1 MIETTNNSPRYRKDE
16 SLFMQVCNDMRT
28 QHVRN
33 QKILLIQTLQL
44 QLSAFNRE
52 VAINKGYYA
61 YPPTGLQ
68 WLVKSLETT
77 DLEVSLLDLNYEFL
91 NRIIKDATFS
101 HSDWLNIVDEWL
113 DKIQPSVV
121 GVSCIGVSTNLL
133 DDNHPLTG
141 VLRHV
146 KKKNNCI
153 VIAGGPIATNEYKDC
168 INHDLC
174 HFVVANEGE
183 NKTNYLLRSLFGYLA
198 DEKPVSGIYF
208 VNGKGIAKTKGSPDV
223 VQLEGNIVSTYSSLP
238 IEKYNSVGSL
248 NPFSRMAG
256 QDKHFS
262 GIQLNRGCRANCKF
276 CGVTTFM
283 GQGVRQ
289 FPVDDLVE
297 EIHYLIKVRGVRHF
311 ELLDDDFLGPSS
323 LRNGVINILEELKS
337 LRQKYDITWSAG
349 NGLIAGSI
357 KENLS
362 QLINDSG
369 CIGFRIGIES
379 GNDEML
385 KRMRK
390 PATKKTLSKFS
401 EIMKKHSDIFIGGNY
416 IIGLFGDET
425 FGEMQDSYKYSCELS
440 LDWASFSVYQL
451 TSRATTEKEKLR
463 DDGRSATEFVP
474 TKELSSREIR
484 ENPNLM
490 VGMKVFD
497 IPPEVVPSHA
507 QLNEIWFTFNLLSN
521 YVHNKNFSNGGNP
534 IKLTRWLRAIQAT
547 YPMNPYIPLF
557 TGFGLVLSGQ
567 EDGVNFEY
575 DKSLNNVNRSRYW
588 KNRFE
593 QFKLTESLY
602 RRPKRIEDVNDCLS
616 NLRQQFE
623 IQ

>member
-1 MIETTNNSPRYRKDE
+1 MIEDMINSQCSGTDE
-16 SLFMQVCNDMRT
+16 SVFLKACNNLRDQYINNR
-28 QHVRN
+28 
-33 QKILLIQTLQL
+33 KILFIQTLQL
-44 QLSAFNRE
+44 QLSAFNRN
-52 VAINKGYYA
+52 VARNKGYYA

-68 WLVKSLETT
+68 WLVKSLEETE
-77 DLEVSLLDLNYEFL
+77 LEVSLLDLNYEFL
-91 NRIIKDATFS
+91 KRIISDDTFS
-101 HSDWLNIVDEWL
+101 SNDWLSLVDEWL

-146 KKKNNCI
+146 KNKNSCI
-153 VIAGGPIATNEYKDC
+153 VIAGGPTATNEYKDC
-168 INHDLC
+168 LNHDLC
-174 HFVVANEGE
+174 HFIVANEGE
-183 NKTNYLLRSLFGYLA
+183 NKTNYLLRSLYGDLS

-208 VNGKGIAKTKGSPDV
+208 VNGKDVVETKGHSDV
-223 VQLEGNIVSTYSSLP
+223 VQLAGNIISTYSSIP
-238 IEKYNSVGSL
+238 IEEYNSVGSL

-276 CGVTTFM
+276 CGVPTFM
-283 GQGVRQ
+283 GRGVRQ
-289 FPVDDLVE
+289 FPVHDLVE

-323 LRNGVINILEELKS
+323 LRSGAANILEELKS
-337 LRQKYDITWSAG
+337 LRQSHEITWSAG
-349 NGLIAGSI
+349 NGLIAGSV

-390 PATKKTLSKFS
+390 PATKKTLSKFA
-401 EIMKKHSDIFIGGNY
+401 EIMKRHGDIFIGGNY

-425 FGEMQDSYKYSCELS
+425 FGEMLDSYRYSCELS
-440 LDWASFSVYQL
+440 LDWASFSVYQF
-451 TSRATTEKEKLR
+451 TSKATTEKEKLQ

-474 TKELSSREIR
+474 TKELPSREMQ
-484 ENPNLM
+484 ENSNLA
-490 VGMKVFD
+490 VGMEVFD
-497 IPPEVVPSHA
+497 IPSEVVPSHA
-507 QLNEIWFTFNLLSN
+507 QLREIWFTFNFLSN
-521 YVHNKNFSNGGNP
+521 YVYNNNFSNGGNP
-534 IKLTRWLRAIQAT
+534 KKLTQWLHAIQAT

-557 TGFGLVLSGQ
+557 TGFGLVLCGQ
-567 EDGVNFEY
+567 EDRASFEY
-575 DKSLNNVNRSRYW
+575 DKSLDNVNRSSYW
-588 KNRFE
+588 KKRFE
-593 QFKLTESLY
+593 QFSLTDLLY
-602 RRPKRIEDVNDCLS
+602 RRPNRVGDVNDCLI
-616 NLRQQFE
+616 NLQQQYT
-623 IQ
+623 I

>member
-1 MIETTNNSPRYRKDE
+1 MIEDMINSQCSGTDE
-16 SLFMQVCNDMRT
+16 SVFLKACNNLRDQYINNR
-28 QHVRN
+28 
-33 QKILLIQTLQL
+33 KILFIQTLQL
-44 QLSAFNRE
+44 QLSAFNRN
-52 VAINKGYYA
+52 VARNKGYYA

-68 WLVKSLETT
+68 WLVKSLEETE
-77 DLEVSLLDLNYEFL
+77 LEVSLLDLNYEFL
-91 NRIIKDATFS
+91 KRIISDDTFS
-101 HSDWLNIVDEWL
+101 SNDWLSLVDEWL

-146 KKKNNCI
+146 KNKNSCI
-153 VIAGGPIATNEYKDC
+153 VIAGGPTATNEYKDC
-168 INHDLC
+168 LNHDLC
-174 HFVVANEGE
+174 HFIVANEGE
-183 NKTNYLLRSLFGYLA
+183 NKTNYLLRSLYGDLS

-208 VNGKGIAKTKGSPDV
+208 VNGKDVVETKGHSDV
-223 VQLEGNIVSTYSSLP
+223 VQLAGNIISTYSSIP
-238 IEKYNSVGSL
+238 IEEYNSVGSL

-276 CGVTTFM
+276 CGVPTFM
-283 GQGVRQ
+283 GRGVRQ
-289 FPVDDLVE
+289 FPVHDLVE

-323 LRNGVINILEELKS
+323 LRSGAANILEELKS
-337 LRQKYDITWSAG
+337 LRQSHEITWSAG
-349 NGLIAGSI
+349 NGLIAGSV

-390 PATKKTLSKFS
+390 PATKKTLSKFA
-401 EIMKKHSDIFIGGNY
+401 EIMKRHGDIFIGGNY

-425 FGEMQDSYKYSCELS
+425 FGEMLDSYRYSCELS
-440 LDWASFSVYQL
+440 LDWASFSVYQF
-451 TSRATTEKEKLR
+451 TSKATTEKEKLQ

-474 TKELSSREIR
+474 TKELPSREMP
-484 ENPNLM
+484 ENSNLA
-490 VGMKVFD
+490 VGMEVFD
-497 IPPEVVPSHA
+497 IPSEVVPSHA
-507 QLNEIWFTFNLLSN
+507 QLREIWFTFNFLSN
-521 YVHNKNFSNGGNP
+521 YVYNNNFSNGGNP
-534 IKLTRWLRAIQAT
+534 KKLTQWLHAIQAT

-557 TGFGLVLSGQ
+557 TGFGLVLCGQ
-567 EDGVNFEY
+567 EDRASFEY
-575 DKSLNNVNRSRYW
+575 DKSLDNVNRSSYW
-588 KNRFE
+588 KKRFE
-593 QFKLTESLY
+593 QFSLTDLLY
-602 RRPKRIEDVNDCLS
+602 RRPNRVGDVNDCLI
-616 NLRQQFE
+616 NLQQQYT
-623 IQ
+623 I

>member
-1 MIETTNNSPRYRKDE
+1 MIEDVINSQCSGTDE
-16 SLFMQVCNDMRT
+16 SVFLKACNNLRDQYINNR
-28 QHVRN
+28 
-33 QKILLIQTLQL
+33 KILFIQTLQL
-44 QLSAFNRE
+44 QLSAFNRN
-52 VAINKGYYA
+52 VARNKGYYA

-68 WLVKSLETT
+68 WLVKSLEETE
-77 DLEVSLLDLNYEFL
+77 LEVSLLDLNYEFL
-91 NRIIKDATFS
+91 KRIISDDTFS
-101 HSDWLNIVDEWL
+101 SNDWLSLVDEWL

-146 KKKNNCI
+146 KNKNSCI
-153 VIAGGPIATNEYKDC
+153 VIAGGPTATNEYKDC
-168 INHDLC
+168 LNHDLC
-174 HFVVANEGE
+174 HFIVANEGE
-183 NKTNYLLRSLFGYLA
+183 NKTNYLLRSLYGDLS

-208 VNGKGIAKTKGSPDV
+208 VNGKDVVETKGHSDV
-223 VQLEGNIVSTYSSLP
+223 VQLAGNIISTYSSIP
-238 IEKYNSVGSL
+238 IEEYNSVGSL

-276 CGVTTFM
+276 CGVPTFM
-283 GQGVRQ
+283 GRGVRQ
-289 FPVDDLVE
+289 FPVHDLVE
-297 EIHYLIKVRGVRHF
+297 EIHYLIKVRGIRHF

-323 LRNGVINILEELKS
+323 LRSGAANILEELKS
-337 LRQKYDITWSAG
+337 LRQSHEITWSAG
-349 NGLIAGSI
+349 NGLIAGSV

-390 PATKKTLSKFS
+390 PATKKTLSKFA
-401 EIMKKHSDIFIGGNY
+401 EIMKRHGDIFIGGNY

-425 FGEMQDSYKYSCELS
+425 FGEMLDSYRYSCELS
-440 LDWASFSVYQL
+440 LDWASFSVYQF
-451 TSRATTEKEKLR
+451 TSKATTEKEKLQ

-474 TKELSSREIR
+474 TKELPSREMQ
-484 ENPNLM
+484 ENSNLA
-490 VGMKVFD
+490 VGMEVFD
-497 IPPEVVPSHA
+497 IPSEVVPSHA
-507 QLNEIWFTFNLLSN
+507 QLREIWFTFNFLSN
-521 YVHNKNFSNGGNP
+521 YVYNNNFSNGGNP
-534 IKLTRWLRAIQAT
+534 KKLTQWLHAIQAT

-567 EDGVNFEY
+567 EDRASFEY
-575 DKSLNNVNRSRYW
+575 DKSLDNVNRSSYW
-588 KNRFE
+588 KKRFE
-593 QFKLTESLY
+593 QFSLTDLLY
-602 RRPKRIEDVNDCLS
+602 RRPNRVGDVNDCLIG
-616 NLRQQFE
+616 LQQQYT
-623 IQ
+623 I

>member
-1 MIETTNNSPRYRKDE
+1 MIEDVINSQCSGTDE
-16 SLFMQVCNDMRT
+16 SVFLKACNNLRDQYINNR
-28 QHVRN
+28 
-33 QKILLIQTLQL
+33 KILFIQTLQL
-44 QLSAFNRE
+44 QLSAFNRN
-52 VAINKGYYA
+52 VARNKGYYA

-68 WLVKSLETT
+68 WLVKSLEETE
-77 DLEVSLLDLNYEFL
+77 LEVSLLDLNYEFL
-91 NRIIKDATFS
+91 KRIIRDDTFS
-101 HSDWLNIVDEWL
+101 SNDWLSLVDEWL

-146 KKKNNCI
+146 KNKNSCI
-153 VIAGGPIATNEYKDC
+153 VIAGGPTATNEYKDC
-168 INHDLC
+168 LNHDLC
-174 HFVVANEGE
+174 HFIVANEGE
-183 NKTNYLLRSLFGYLA
+183 NKTNYLLRSLYGDLS

-208 VNGKGIAKTKGSPDV
+208 VNGKDVVETKGHSDV
-223 VQLEGNIVSTYSSLP
+223 VQLAGNIISTYSSIP
-238 IEKYNSVGSL
+238 IEEYNSVGSL

-276 CGVTTFM
+276 CGVPTFM
-283 GQGVRQ
+283 GRGVRQ
-289 FPVDDLVE
+289 FPVHDLVE

-323 LRNGVINILEELKS
+323 LRSGAANILEELKS
-337 LRQKYDITWSAG
+337 LRQSHEITWSAG
-349 NGLIAGSI
+349 NGLIAGSV

-390 PATKKTLSKFS
+390 PATKKTLSKFA
-401 EIMKKHSDIFIGGNY
+401 EIMKRHGDIFIGGNY

-425 FGEMQDSYKYSCELS
+425 FGEMLDSYRYSCELS
-440 LDWASFSVYQL
+440 LDWASFSVYQF
-451 TSRATTEKEKLR
+451 TSKATTEKEKLQ

-474 TKELSSREIR
+474 TKELPSREMQ
-484 ENPNLM
+484 ENSNLA
-490 VGMKVFD
+490 VGMEVFD
-497 IPPEVVPSHA
+497 IPSEVVPSHA
-507 QLNEIWFTFNLLSN
+507 QLREIWFTFNFLSN
-521 YVHNKNFSNGGNP
+521 YVYNNNFSNGGNP
-534 IKLTRWLRAIQAT
+534 KKLTQWLHAIQAT

-557 TGFGLVLSGQ
+557 TGFGLVLCGQ
-567 EDGVNFEY
+567 EDRASFEY
-575 DKSLNNVNRSRYW
+575 DKSLDNVNRSSYW
-588 KNRFE
+588 KKRFE
-593 QFKLTESLY
+593 QFSLTDLLY
-602 RRPKRIEDVNDCLS
+602 RRPNRVGDVNDCLI
-616 NLRQQFE
+616 NLQQQYT
-623 IQ
+623 I

>member
-1 MIETTNNSPRYRKDE
+1 MIEDVINSQCSGTDE
-16 SLFMQVCNDMRT
+16 SVFLKACNNLRDQYINNR
-28 QHVRN
+28 
-33 QKILLIQTLQL
+33 KILFIQTLQL
-44 QLSAFNRE
+44 QLSAFNRN
-52 VAINKGYYA
+52 VARNKGYYA

-68 WLVKSLETT
+68 WLVKSLEETE
-77 DLEVSLLDLNYEFL
+77 LEVSLLDLNYEFL
-91 NRIIKDATFS
+91 KRIISDDTFS
-101 HSDWLNIVDEWL
+101 SNDWLSLVDEWL

-146 KKKNNCI
+146 KNKNSCI
-153 VIAGGPIATNEYKDC
+153 VIAGGPTATNEYKDC
-168 INHDLC
+168 LNHDLC
-174 HFVVANEGE
+174 HFIVANEGE
-183 NKTNYLLRSLFGYLA
+183 NKTNYLLRSLYGDLS

-208 VNGKGIAKTKGSPDV
+208 VNGKDVVETKGHSDV
-223 VQLEGNIVSTYSSLP
+223 VQLAGNIISTYSSIP
-238 IEKYNSVGSL
+238 IEEYNSVGSL

-276 CGVTTFM
+276 CGVPTFM
-283 GQGVRQ
+283 GRGVRQ
-289 FPVDDLVE
+289 FPVHDLVE

-323 LRNGVINILEELKS
+323 LRSGAANILEELKS
-337 LRQKYDITWSAG
+337 LRQSHEITWSAG
-349 NGLIAGSI
+349 NGLIAGSVQ
-357 KENLS
+357 ENLS

-390 PATKKTLSKFS
+390 PATKKTLSKFA
-401 EIMKKHSDIFIGGNY
+401 EIMKRHGDIFIGGNY

-425 FGEMQDSYKYSCELS
+425 FGEMLDSYRYSCELS
-440 LDWASFSVYQL
+440 LDWASFSVYQF
-451 TSRATTEKEKLR
+451 TSKATTEKEKLQ

-474 TKELSSREIR
+474 TKELPSREMQ
-484 ENPNLM
+484 ENSNLA
-490 VGMKVFD
+490 VGMEVFD
-497 IPPEVVPSHA
+497 IPSEVVPSHA
-507 QLNEIWFTFNLLSN
+507 QLREIWFTFNFLSN
-521 YVHNKNFSNGGNP
+521 YVYNNNFSNGGNP
-534 IKLTRWLRAIQAT
+534 KKLTQWLHAIQAT

-567 EDGVNFEY
+567 EDRASFEY
-575 DKSLNNVNRSRYW
+575 DKSLDNVNRSSYW
-588 KNRFE
+588 KKRFE
-593 QFKLTESLY
+593 QFSLTDLLY
-602 RRPKRIEDVNDCLS
+602 RRPNRVGDVNDCLI
-616 NLRQQFE
+616 NLQQQYT
-623 IQ
+623 I

>member
-1 MIETTNNSPRYRKDE
+1 MIEDVINSQCSGTDE
-16 SLFMQVCNDMRT
+16 SVFLKACNNLRDQYINNR
-28 QHVRN
+28 
-33 QKILLIQTLQL
+33 KILFIQTLQL
-44 QLSAFNRE
+44 QLSAFNRN
-52 VAINKGYYA
+52 VARNKGYYA

-68 WLVKSLETT
+68 WLVKSLEETE
-77 DLEVSLLDLNYEFL
+77 LEVSLLDLNYEFL
-91 NRIIKDATFS
+91 KRIISDDTFS
-101 HSDWLNIVDEWL
+101 SNDWLSLVDEWL

-146 KKKNNCI
+146 KNKNSCI
-153 VIAGGPIATNEYKDC
+153 VIAGGPTATNEYKDC
-168 INHDLC
+168 LNHDLC
-174 HFVVANEGE
+174 HFIVANEGE
-183 NKTNYLLRSLFGYLA
+183 NKTNYLLRSLYGDLS

-208 VNGKGIAKTKGSPDV
+208 VNGKDVVETKGHSDV
-223 VQLEGNIVSTYSSLP
+223 VQLAGNIISTYSSIP
-238 IEKYNSVGSL
+238 IEEYNSVGSL

-276 CGVTTFM
+276 CGVPTFM
-283 GQGVRQ
+283 GRGVRQ
-289 FPVDDLVE
+289 FPVHDLVE

-323 LRNGVINILEELKS
+323 LRSGAANILEELKS
-337 LRQKYDITWSAG
+337 LRQSHEITWSAG
-349 NGLIAGSI
+349 NGLIAGSV

-390 PATKKTLSKFS
+390 PATKKTLSKFA
-401 EIMKKHSDIFIGGNY
+401 EIMKRHGDIFIGGNY

-425 FGEMQDSYKYSCELS
+425 FGEMLDSYRYSCELS
-440 LDWASFSVYQL
+440 LDWASFSVYQF
-451 TSRATTEKEKLR
+451 TSKATTEKEKLQ

-474 TKELSSREIR
+474 TKELPSREMQ
-484 ENPNLM
+484 ENSNLA
-490 VGMKVFD
+490 VGMEVFD
-497 IPPEVVPSHA
+497 IPSEVVPSHA
-507 QLNEIWFTFNLLSN
+507 QLREIWFTFNFLSN
-521 YVHNKNFSNGGNP
+521 YVYNNNFSNGGNP
-534 IKLTRWLRAIQAT
+534 KKLTQWLHAIQAT

-557 TGFGLVLSGQ
+557 TGFGLVLCGQ
-567 EDGVNFEY
+567 EDRASFEY
-575 DKSLNNVNRSRYW
+575 DKSLDNVNRSSYW
-588 KNRFE
+588 KKRFE
-593 QFKLTESLY
+593 QFSLTDLLY
-602 RRPKRIEDVNDCLS
+602 RRPNRVGDVNDCLI
-616 NLRQQFE
+616 NLQQQYT
-623 IQ
+623 I